1 MLPDHSKPFHV
12 VCDASDVVIVCTLMQ
27 LDNEGVERV
36 VSYQSRQ
43 LKPAEQNYPVHDKEL
58 LVMRYVLIKFRV
70 YLLDEQTFAV
80 YTDHAPLRT
89 ATKTP
94 HLSQRMERWLL
105 LFSEYNFVVHYKPG
119 KTSILV
125 DMLSRHPDYDPCTT
139 SGRHAAGD
147 AEDEEEC
154 AVYIAEAVA
163 AADTVTTCPLRD
175 AIAAAY
181 EHDATCSEMFK
192 YLKAPSDSARWQLS
206 PLSRSRVDRYVIHAV
221 VVGTLL

>member
-1 MLPDHSKPFHV
+1 
-12 VCDASDVVIVCTLMQ
+12 
-27 LDNEGVERV
+27 
-36 VSYQSRQ
+36 
-43 LKPAEQNYPVHDKEL
+43 
-58 LVMRYVLIKFRV
+58 
-70 YLLDEQTFAV
+70 
-80 YTDHAPLRT
+80 
-89 ATKTP
+89 
-94 HLSQRMERWLL
+94 
-105 LFSEYNFVVHYKPG
+105 
-119 KTSILV
+119 
-125 DMLSRHPDYDPCTT
+125 MLSRHPDYDPCTT

-221 VVGTLL
+221 VVDWTARTLINPGQQRRSIAYREASGATEPAVASFMNFDPNPEPQHRDAAVVRDLVQRHESVTRYVRDAVATAVDRQKEYADQRWRKNLEEKNCRRRSFFFYLRPAFNLP

>member
-1 MLPDHSKPFHV
+1 
-12 VCDASDVVIVCTLMQ
+12 
-27 LDNEGVERV
+27 
-36 VSYQSRQ
+36 
-43 LKPAEQNYPVHDKEL
+43 
-58 LVMRYVLIKFRV
+58 
-70 YLLDEQTFAV
+70 
-80 YTDHAPLRT
+80 
-89 ATKTP
+89 
-94 HLSQRMERWLL
+94 
-105 LFSEYNFVVHYKPG
+105 
-119 KTSILV
+119 
-125 DMLSRHPDYDPCTT
+125 MLSRHPDYDPCTT